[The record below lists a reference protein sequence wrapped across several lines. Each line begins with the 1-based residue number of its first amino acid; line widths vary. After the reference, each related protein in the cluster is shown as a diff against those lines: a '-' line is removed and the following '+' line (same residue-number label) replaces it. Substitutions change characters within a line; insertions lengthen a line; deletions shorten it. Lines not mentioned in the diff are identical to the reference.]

1 MFFSLSFRLEIWD
14 PAQLSDPPP
23 STCSWSSVCAC
34 TSSPTTRSARSSK
47 KIWKINWYNLNSVKN
62 IYNIIYDFLK
72 TSRHLRVFIITA
84 TWSVFAYVWLY
95 CILAPISYGIVE
107 SWEGMYI
114 FFQTCSKWSKHVQ
127 NYLNLSKLVKT
138 CLKLVKLVLL
148 CLSLYGTLLTEK
160 CISPMS
166 K

>member
-1 MFFSLSFRLEIWD
+1 MNNHLYFSWCFFSLSFRLEIWD

-23 STCSWSSVCAC
+23 SICSWSSVCAC

-84 TWSVFAYVWLY
+84 TWSVFAYFWLY

-114 FFQTCSKWSKHVQ
+114 FF
-127 NYLNLSKLVKT
+127 KLVLNGLNMSKIILT
-138 CLKLVKLVLL
+138 CQNLLKLVWN
-148 CLSLYGTLLTEK
+148 
-160 CISPMS
+160 
-166 K
+166 